1 MGAPATRHGAGG
13 ASALRASDRSAAR
26 RDLRIGV
33 DVGGT
38 NTDAVLM
45 KGLRVIC
52 AVKRPTTP
60 DVVSGVVDAIAAL
73 GSESSFRP
81 AGVRAIMV
89 GTTQFANALAQREGL
104 DRVEVVRLAMPATS
118 ALPPFTGWPAALRSR
133 IEGTV
138 YMCRGGYE
146 FDGRPISS
154 LDEAELRAVGE
165 QLRSTGARAIAVCGV
180 FSPINPQME
189 EAAAAILHA
198 AVPDAEIA
206 VSHEIGRLGL
216 LERENATILNAS
228 LQRLA
233 KRLVAGTISALGE
246 CRMNAPL
253 YFTQN
258 DGTLIAADRV
268 VRYPVM
274 TINAGP
280 TNSMRGAAILS
291 STDSCVVID
300 VGGTT
305 TDIGAV
311 VNGFPREAMSAVVVA
326 GVRTNFRMPDLVSL
340 PIGGGSVVAFE
351 SDCKMG
357 PHSVGFN
364 LGTKG
369 YVFGGQTLT
378 ATDLAV
384 RVGRAEVG
392 DPTLVG
398 AVDGERAFEAL
409 RWAESEIGNHAETMR
424 SQAGEWPLVIVGG
437 GSILLSKGIEGFAA
451 VIKPPHYEVANAVGA
466 ACARVGGHAERV
478 FAADTVGAQG
488 RATLVAQTQQAAV
501 DAAAAAGARL
511 ESIEVVEMEE
521 APMAYIPGDYFRL
534 RVRAVGDLELAE
546 PSA

>member
-1 MGAPATRHGAGG
+1 MDAPATRHGSSG
-13 ASALRASDRSAAR
+13 ASARCASDRAAEP

-45 KGLRVIC
+45 KGLSVIC
-52 AVKRPTTP
+52 AVKRPTTS
-60 DVVSGVVDAIAAL
+60 DVVSGMVDAIAAL
-73 GSESSFRP
+73 GSESSFRL
-81 AGVRAIMV
+81 AEVRAIMV
-89 GTTQFANALAQREGL
+89 GTTQFANALLQREGL
-104 DRVEVVRLAMPATS
+104 DRVEVVRLAVPATT
-118 ALPPFTGWPAALRSR
+118 ALPPFSGWPLELRSS
-133 IEGTV
+133 IEGKV
-138 YMCRGGYE
+138 YMCHGGYE
-146 FDGRPISS
+146 FDGRPIAP

-165 QLRSTGARAIAVCGV
+165 QLRSTGARAIAICGV
-180 FSPINPQME
+180 FSPINAQME
-189 EAAAAILHA
+189 ESAAAILQT

-233 KRLVAGTISALGE
+233 KSLVAGTVSALTE

-291 STDSCVVID
+291 STDNCVVID

-351 SDCKMG
+351 SDRMMG
-357 PHSVGFN
+357 PHSVGFD
-364 LGTKG
+364 LGTEG

-384 RVGRAEVG
+384 RVGRAAVG
-392 DPTLVG
+392 DPRLVA
-398 AVDGERAFEAL
+398 AVDGGRALEVL
-409 RWAESEIGNHAETMR
+409 RWAESEVGSHAETMR
-424 SQAGEWPLVIVGG
+424 SQAGEWPVVIVGG
-437 GSILLSKGIEGFAA
+437 GSILLSESIEGFAA

-466 ACARVGGHAERV
+466 ACARVGGHAERI
-478 FAADTVGAQG
+478 FAADAVGAQG
-488 RATLVAQTQQAAV
+488 RSALVEQTQQAAV

-521 APMAYIPGDYFRL
+521 VPMAYIPGDYFRL
-534 RVRAVGDLELAE
+534 RVRAVGDLELME